1 MKMTTTTTVLM
12 IMMIMMYG
20 NINESS
26 IRIISN
32 NRPDIKLV
40 CDFELVPIL
49 FRTYAK
55 HIQLS
60 FTRRNQGNR
69 KNILKETRLK
79 TIRRLTKWAWR
90 AAGFIQIEET

>member
-1 MKMTTTTTVLM
+1 MKMTTTTTM
-12 IMMIMMYG
+12 MMIMMM
-20 NINESS
+20 IRF

-32 NRPDIKLV
+32 NRPDIKHA
-40 CDFELVPIL
+40 CDFGLVPIL

-69 KNILKETRLK
+69 KNVRKETRLK
-79 TIRRLTKWAWR
+79 TIHRLTKWA
-90 AAGFIQIEET
+90 

>member
-1 MKMTTTTTVLM
+1 MKMTMMTTVL
-12 IMMIMMYG
+12 MIMMYG

-32 NRPDIKLV
+32 NRPDIKHA
-40 CDFELVPIL
+40 CDFGPVPIL

-69 KNILKETRLK
+69 KNIRKETRLK
-79 TIRRLTKWAWR
+79 TIHRLTKWA
-90 AAGFIQIEET
+90 

>member
-1 MKMTTTTTVLM
+1 MKMTRMTTVL
-12 IMMIMMYG
+12 MIMMYG

-32 NRPDIKLV
+32 NRPSDIKHA
-40 CDFELVPIL
+40 CDFGPVPIL

-69 KNILKETRLK
+69 KNIRKETRLK
-79 TIRRLTKWAWR
+79 TIHRLTKWA
-90 AAGFIQIEET
+90 

>member
-1 MKMTTTTTVLM
+1 MKMTTTTTM
-12 IMMIMMYG
+12 MMIMMM
-20 NINESS
+20 IRF

-32 NRPDIKLV
+32 NTPDIKHA
-40 CDFELVPIL
+40 CDFGPFLIL

-69 KNILKETRLK
+69 KNVRKETRLK
-79 TIRRLTKWAWR
+79 TIHRLTKWA
-90 AAGFIQIEET
+90 